1 MMVRASVNRV
11 GNSSTIDMFLVSTL
25 CFKSNKKIRF
35 ILVMV

>member
-25 CFKSNKKIRF
+25 KSNKKIRF